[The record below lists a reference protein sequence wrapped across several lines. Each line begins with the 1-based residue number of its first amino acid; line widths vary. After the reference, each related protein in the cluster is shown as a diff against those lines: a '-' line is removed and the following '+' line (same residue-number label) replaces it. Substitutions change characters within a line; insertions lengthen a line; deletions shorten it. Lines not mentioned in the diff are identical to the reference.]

1 MVLIQHN
8 WNKSL
13 LQIFMIVPKF
23 RRLLLFMLSWASEC
37 GGVFTR
43 YLLSNLATN
52 AVLQSPA
59 AAVLQTQPSPPVGW
73 VSGLE
78 PGMQFKCVSR
88 PANHVAPATMYTTGK
103 KCLQWLAKTSAL

>member
-1 MVLIQHN
+1 
-8 WNKSL
+8 
-13 LQIFMIVPKF
+13 MIVPKF
-23 RRLLLFMLSWASEC
+23 RRLPLFMLSYPLSFRVWV
-37 GGVFTR
+37 VFTR

-103 KCLQWLAKTSAL
+103 NCLQ